1 MADKRLS
8 EGGDKQM
15 LAAAAKAERK
25 LQHRPK
31 QLTVL
36 TLFLIIAVA
45 LAIYKFFIAAEA
57 RERQGRV

>member
-1 MADKRLS
+1 LNRIADKRLS

-36 TLFLIIAVA
+36 ALFLIIAVA
-45 LAIYKFFIAAEA
+45 LAIYKFFIAA
-57 RERQGRV
+57 